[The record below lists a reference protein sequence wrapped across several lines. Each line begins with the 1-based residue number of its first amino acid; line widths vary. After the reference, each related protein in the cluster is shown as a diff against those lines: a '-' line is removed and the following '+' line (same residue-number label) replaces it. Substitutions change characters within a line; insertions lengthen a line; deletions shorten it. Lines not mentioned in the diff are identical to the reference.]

1 MLTTILTIL
10 VAVFTAGA
18 LRENHKILGGLW
30 SLPAR
35 TPEQQELRE
44 MSVLYRILHSGT
56 FTIGVFLP
64 FFFDDIRT
72 LVVFFVAMFLSQKWV
87 LKSSEIE
94 ELLRHDIEISP
105 SPRLRLT
112 PTE

>member
-10 VAVFTAGA
+10 VAVVTAGV

-35 TPEQQELRE
+35 TPEQHELRE
-44 MSVLYRILHSGT
+44 MSVLYRILHLGT

-94 ELLRHDIEISP
+94 ELLRHDIEIGP

>member
-1 MLTTILTIL
+1 MLTAFLTIL
-10 VAVFTAGA
+10 VAVVAVGV

-56 FTIGVFLP
+56 FAIGVFLP
-64 FFFDDIRT
+64 FFFNDIRT
-72 LVVFFVAMFLSQKWV
+72 LVAFFLAMFLSKKWE
-87 LKSSEIE
+87 LKSAEIE